1 MVDEAALIQ
10 AAVEVRQK
18 SYSPY
23 SRFAVGA
30 ALWCEDGSIVA
41 GCNVENGSFPLSL
54 CAERAA
60 VATAVGLGHRRFVAV
75 AIVAGDAP
83 VTPCGG
89 CRQVLLEFGDMDVI
103 CISAGDHSRVDR
115 YRLRDLLPHGF
126 DLEELR

>member
-10 AAVEVRQK
+10 AALDVRRN

-30 ALWCEDGSIVA
+30 ALWTVDGSIVA
-41 GCNVENGSFPLSL
+41 GCNVENGSFPLSV

-60 VATAVGLGHRRFVAV
+60 VATAIGLGHRQFMAV
-75 AIVAGDAP
+75 AIVAGDDP

-103 CISAGDHSRVDR
+103 CVSARDCHRVSR
-115 YRLRDLLPHGF
+115 YRLRDLLPHAF

>member
-1 MVDEAALIQ
+1 MVDEATLIQ
-10 AAVEVRQK
+10 AAVEARQR

-30 ALWCEDGSIVA
+30 ALWTGDGSIVV
-41 GCNVENGSFPLSL
+41 GTNVENGSFPLSL

-60 VATAVGLGHRRFVAV
+60 VATAIGLGHRRFAAV
-75 AIVAGDAP
+75 AIVAGEAP

-89 CRQVLLEFGDMDVI
+89 CRQVLVEFGDMDVI
-103 CISAGDHSRVDR
+103 CVAAGDTNRIER
-115 YRLRDLLPHGF
+115 YRLRDLLPHSF

>member
-1 MVDEAALIQ
+1 MVDEAALIK
-10 AAVEVRQK
+10 AALDARQN

-23 SRFAVGA
+23 SHFAVGA
-30 ALWCEDGSIVA
+30 ALWTETGSIVT
-41 GCNVENGSFPLSL
+41 GSNVENGSYPLSL

-60 VATAVGLGHRRFVAV
+60 IATAVGMGHRHFLAV
-75 AIVAGDAP
+75 AIVAGERP

-103 CISAGDHSRVDR
+103 AVSAHDSHQVAR
-115 YRLRDLLPHGF
+115 YRLQDLLPHAF